1 MSMDL
6 RTITIEPLRQTFG
19 HLARRMGAD
28 KPASRYMEGTM
39 DLQPV
44 ENFHY
49 RPTWDPAHDIFD
61 PALTR
66 IVMKD
71 WDALKDPRQLYYG
84 TWTLARGRM
93 QETATA
99 DFELAEEQGLA
110 AAYPSEGKD
119 LIAQVLLPL
128 RHLAWGANINN
139 SYIAAYGYGI
149 SISQAAAY
157 ACMDQLGIAQ
167 FITRL
172 GIVLNDL
179 DALADAKQAW
189 LNGEVWQG
197 LRRFVEDMMVMR
209 DWFELLVTQNFVL
222 DGVLYPLIYDRFNQR
237 INAAHGP
244 LPTLLTRFQREWFA
258 ENVKWVD
265 GVIKTAAAESP
276 ANKAQLAEWFAAA
289 RTRTVEALAPL
300 AQLALGAQE
309 GAAALESAVQ
319 QLNARAVKVGIVAKD
334 AA

>member
-6 RTITIEPLRQTFG
+6 RTITIEPLRHTFG
-19 HLARRMGAD
+19 HLARRMGTD

-49 RPTWDPAHDIFD
+49 RPTWDPARDIFD
-61 PALTR
+61 PARTR
-66 IVMKD
+66 IAMKD

-84 TWTLARGRM
+84 AWTLARGRM

-110 AAYPSEGKD
+110 MAYPSAGKD

-149 SISQAAAY
+149 SIAQAAAY

-172 GIVLNDL
+172 GIAFDDLGALN
-179 DALADAKQAW
+179 DAKQAW

-197 LRRFVEDMMVMR
+197 LRRCVEDMMVTH
-209 DWFELLVTQNFVL
+209 DWFQLLVAQNFVL
-222 DGVLYPLIYDRFNQR
+222 EGVLYPLIYERFNQR
-237 INAAHGP
+237 LSREHGP
-244 LPTLLTRFQREWFA
+244 LLTMLTRFQREWFA
-258 ENVKWVD
+258 ENVKWIDAVL
-265 GVIKTAAAESP
+265 KAAAAESP
-276 ANKAQLAEWFAAA
+276 ANRAQLAEWFSAA
-289 RTRTVEALAPL
+289 RTRAVEALAPL

-309 GAAALESAVQ
+309 GTAALQGAVQ
-319 QLNARAVKVGIVAKD
+319 QLNARAVKVGIATKEAV
-334 AA
+334 